1 MKWILFIFFL
11 NVGSGSDTSPFGPA
25 IKTVEFSSKAACERT
40 LNELETW
47 AEKTY
52 RYNVVIA
59 RRDEV
64 CIKSE

>member
-1 MKWILFIFFL
+1 MYSLHFL
-11 NVGSGSDTSPFGPA
+11 SDCDSGSDTSPFGPA

-52 RYNVVIA
+52 RYKNVVIA
-59 RRDEV
+59 RRDGV
-64 CIKSE
+64 CIQSE